1 MKKLSFILLSAL
13 FAMTTTAQ
21 TVGEAFYIYRNDGGF
36 NAFFR
41 ESINYIDYS
50 CYDLDSVLHDDYVT
64 QVVHTWDSIYRI
76 PLEVIDSVA
85 FVTPKPEYA
94 DGVVELS
101 GDLFSYVT
109 AVDGLC
115 LTLSPSTPKKLLP
128 KVGDK
133 IATMELTEMFPDGFL
148 GKVTD
153 ISQDGSGITVCC
165 ESIFLTEAVKR
176 FYAAIRAT
184 NEDSYYYAP
193 KRRAEGDESEPESGP
208 TSERDI
214 LHIDLPS
221 FAGDF
226 ELSAL
231 IREKDVYE
239 YSGKAKVDYQLYP
252 NVIVDVTIA
261 LDEERGLHH
270 LNARVGSSISGAIE
284 MEIAGEIKNDIADRR
299 LKKFIDKDFPLP
311 YGLFIYLSS
320 GFVFEY
326 SGECAIGAT
335 LYPYNVHTLDITGDL
350 YSLGNFRVFVPGDN
364 AVRENVRQGCGMEWD
379 YFAGR
384 IEGKAGVYGRVGF
397 GWGSHQLAWVGGE
410 VEAGVKATA
419 ELELDMATLRE
430 ADRSTVLY
438 ETINE
443 LCKADIVPYVGWS
456 FVASA
461 AADHFQFKHGR
472 DYEREEARIFKGRL
486 LPSFDDTMLSMLGPR
501 SVTASARVTNDC
513 LIPFS
518 IGFTA
523 FDADDKKIDTQYY
536 TSRYWNRYSSSF
548 NPYKVNFKSIDASK
562 IRKVYPTINVL
573 GYDMLATPSNL
584 EDRVETLDLKPEDV
598 GAFGATLRGRVKDY
612 KPEEKGRVLF
622 YYGKVIGD
630 SISSSYNS
638 WNAELSEDGS
648 FETRVTRLDM
658 DSTYYYV
665 AVYMDTLYVS
675 HYGKMKTFTT
685 RLCPDDHHPHA
696 IDLGLPSG
704 TKWACCNVGAS
715 KPEDFGGYYAW
726 GETETKSDYS
736 AVTYKYYHGQDKD
749 GDGYFDYGTQVVID
763 DIGSEI
769 SGTSYDVAQI
779 KWGSGWCM
787 PSQSLIKEMCGNTPY
802 DISLTLLN
810 GVYGCMFKGLNGNA
824 VFLPTPNSFLYYNS
838 PHYYGNYWSSSL
850 YSSGAA
856 YYLGITQYNSAYY
869 NFYHDRSNGSYVRP
883 VRKN

>member
-1 MKKLSFILLSAL
+1 MKKLSFIMLSAL

-41 ESINYIDYS
+41 ESVSFINYS

-193 KRRAEGDESEPESGP
+193 KRRAEGDESEQESGP
-208 TSERDI
+208 TSERFI
-214 LHIDLPS
+214 RHIDLPS

-226 ELSAL
+226 DLSAL

-252 NVIVDVTIA
+252 NVIVDATIA

-284 MEIAGEIKNDIADRR
+284 MEIAGEIKNDIAGRR

-364 AVRENVRQGCGMEWD
+364 AVRENVRQGCGMDWD

-443 LCKADIVPYVGWS
+443 LCKADVVPYVGWS

-472 DYEREEARIFKGRL
+472 DYEWEEARIFQGRL
-486 LPSFDDTMLSMLGPR
+486 LPSFDDPQLKMFTPCSG
-501 SVTASARVTNDC
+501 TASARVTNDC

-523 FDADDKKIDTQYY
+523 FDADDEKIDTQYH
-536 TSRYWNRYSSSF
+536 TSRYWNRFRTS
-548 NPYKVNFKSIDASK
+548 PYNVNFKGIDASK
-562 IRKVYPTINVL
+562 IRKVYKVYPTIKIL
-573 GYDMLATPSNL
+573 GYDMLATPYIV
-584 EDRVETLDLKPEDV
+584 EDKVETLGLDFE
-598 GAFGATLRGRVKDY
+598 ATGETNRFKKAILRGKVKDY
-612 KPEEKGRVLF
+612 KKEDNEYLF
-622 YYGKVIGD
+622 FMFGEDPQFNHTQSVFVEDTDIDNDGTFKLSRCDLGGNYYTACYQD
-630 SISSSYNS
+630 SLGIRHCG
-638 WNAELSEDGS
+638 E
-648 FETRVTRLDM
+648 VK
-658 DSTYYYV
+658 
-665 AVYMDTLYVS
+665 TL
-675 HYGKMKTFTT
+675 G
-685 RLCPDDHHPHA
+685 LCPDGNHPHL

-704 TKWACCNVGAS
+704 TKWACCDVGTTY
-715 KPEDFGGYYAW
+715 PDNIWGGTFAW
-726 GETETKSDYS
+726 GETENKGVNETG
-736 AVTYKYYHGQDKD
+736 TYKYMYKVGE
-749 GDGYFDYGTQVVID
+749 YVN
-763 DIGSEI
+763 IGSEI
-769 SGTSYDVAQI
+769 SGTSYDAAKA
-779 KWGSGWCM
+779 KWGESYRMPTAEEWKELINNCSVICVPKDHTSGYSILFTG
-787 PSQSLIKEMCGNTPY
+787 PNGNRIIIPHFGSSHYGWWSGTHSPNDSFRAYVYGY
-802 DISLTLLN
+802 DGYSYGLTL
-810 GVYGCMFKGLNGNA
+810 V
-824 VFLPTPNSFLYYNS
+824 
-838 PHYYGNYWSSSL
+838 
-850 YSSGAA
+850 
-856 YYLGITQYNSAYY
+856 
-869 NFYHDRSNGSYVRP
+869 DRSAPFRVRP
-883 VRKN
+883 VSK